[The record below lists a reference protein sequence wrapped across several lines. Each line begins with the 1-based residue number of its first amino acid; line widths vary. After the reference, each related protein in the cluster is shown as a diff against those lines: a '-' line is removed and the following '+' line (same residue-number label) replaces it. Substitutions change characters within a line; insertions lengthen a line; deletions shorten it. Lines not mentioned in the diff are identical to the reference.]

1 MGKFPNLRKAKALG
15 LTATVQSFKQVNS
28 VVGTILQRNVIK
40 CHSCKR
46 TFSKNKALNELTKSM
61 KSY

>member
-1 MGKFPNLRKAKALG
+1 MDKITKPRKALG

-40 CHSCKR
+40 CHSYKR
-46 TFSKNKALNELTKSM
+46 TIPKNRTLNELTKSM
-61 KSY
+61 RP